1 MKKLISLALLLLI
14 LSGCTSNTPAITEA
28 DTAANTSNTTTTTNN
43 KTTTA
48 PFATTTTA
56 ATTAEITEE
65 TVERQP
71 ETSLFISDESGET
84 EPSES
89 AIAETAESLIG
100 IPFADGGTSPVE
112 GFDNSGFIY
121 YVLRENGYVNCPR
134 QISEQVEWGENAPIG
149 DIKRGDIVYF
159 SAEPNGKASFG
170 GVYVGGGEMI
180 YSPSPGETVKR
191 ADISTNYWQLRFVT
205 VLSL

>member
-14 LSGCTSNTPAITEA
+14 LSGCTNNTPEITEA
-28 DTAANTSNTTTTTNN
+28 DTELTSNTTSTTNN
-43 KTTTA
+43 TTTTA
-48 PFATTTTA
+48 PFTTTTTA
-56 ATTAEITEE
+56 ATTTEIDSEIA
-65 TVERQP
+65 ERQP
-71 ETSLFISDESGET
+71 ETSLFIPDESGT
-84 EPSES
+84 DLTES
-89 AIAETAESLIG
+89 AVAETAESLIG

-134 QISEQVEWGENAPIG
+134 QISEQVEWGENAPID

-191 ADISTNYWQLRFVT
+191 ADISTNYWQSRFVT

>member
-1 MKKLISLALLLLI
+1 MKKIIPLALLTLI
-14 LSGCTSNTPAITEA
+14 LSGCTNNTPEITEA
-28 DTAANTSNTTTTTNN
+28 DAAANTSNITSATNNTTTS
-43 KTTTA
+43 A
-48 PFATTTTA
+48 PFTTTTTA
-56 ATTAEITEE
+56 ATTTEIDLE

-71 ETSLFISDESGET
+71 ETSLFIPDESGET
-84 EPSES
+84 ELSES
-89 AIAETAESLIG
+89 AVAETAESLIG
-100 IPFADGGTSPVE
+100 IPFADGGTSPAE

-134 QISEQVEWGENAPIG
+134 QISEQVEWGENAPID